1 MDSQHVYTF
10 PSIRGIQAERH
21 YYASMCPLSMIPKI
35 FMFDSEDTGLP
46 ADLRAQRVL
55 NRNRI
60 PEIADYIL
68 QNPDNYAF
76 SAITASIDG
85 KIKFE
90 PTGGEDNSEVGL
102 LHIPMDAKFIIN
114 DGQHR
119 HAAIKTAL
127 KADPNLGSESIAVV
141 FFVDRGLERCQQ
153 MFADLNRHSVRPS
166 KSLGVLYDYRDDM
179 AIVART
185 LILKSRIFKDLIE
198 MERNSLALRSRK
210 LFTLSSIHSATKA
223 LLEGMVELNKK
234 EIDNEIILAEINKA
248 SKIAIEFWE
257 TLASHIPEWEDV
269 RKRKVNS
276 SEIRSEYIHT
286 HGITLQAIGRM
297 GNALLKDHPDNWQDK
312 LTKIEAIDWSRSNP
326 DWEGRAMIGGKFT
339 KAYYNIYLTSAY
351 IKHALGLTLTAEE
364 VKAEETLRQTRNGS

>member
-1 MDSQHVYTF
+1 MYDEEDS
-10 PSIRGIQAERH
+10 
-21 YYASMCPLSMIPKI
+21 
-35 FMFDSEDTGLP
+35 GLP
-46 ADLRAQRVL
+46 AELRAQRVL
-55 NRNRI
+55 NRNRV
-60 PEIADYIL
+60 PEIANYIVR
-68 QNPDNYAF
+68 NPENYAF

-90 PTGGEDNSEVGL
+90 STGDGDNSEVGL

-119 HAAIKTAL
+119 RAAIEAAL
-127 KADPNLGSESIAVV
+127 KADPDLGDESIAVV
-141 FFVDRGLERCQQ
+141 FFVDRGLKRCQQ

-166 KSLGVLYDYRDDM
+166 KSLGVLYDHRDDM
-179 AIVART
+179 AIVVRT
-185 LILKSRIFKDLIE
+185 LILTSRIFKDLIE

-210 LFTLSSIHSATKA
+210 LFTLSSIYSATKA
-223 LLEGMVELNKK
+223 LLEGLVELNRAG
-234 EIDNEIILAEINKA
+234 EEGSNQLELFNELSDEEIIKA

-257 TLASHIPEWEDV
+257 TLASHVPEWEDV
-269 RKRKVNS
+269 RKLKVNA

-297 GNALLKDHPDNWQDK
+297 GNALLKDHPDDWREK
-312 LTKIEAIDWSRSNP
+312 LANLKSIDWSRSNP

-351 IKHALGLTLTAEE
+351 IKNTLGLSLTEEEINAEKRLE
-364 VKAEETLRQTRNGS
+364 QTRNGS

>member
-1 MDSQHVYTF
+1 MTSQFGYTF
-10 PSIRGIQAERH
+10 PAIRGIQAQRH
-21 YYASMCPLSMIPKI
+21 YYASMCPLRLVPRI
-35 FMFDSEDTGLP
+35 FMFDDEDIGLP
-46 ADLRAQRVL
+46 AELRAQRVL

-60 PEIADYIL
+60 PEITNYIVG
-68 QNPDNYAF
+68 NRDNYSF

-90 PTGGEDNSEVGL
+90 PTGGDKNSEVGL
-102 LHIPMDAKFIIN
+102 LHIPMEAKFIIN

-119 HAAIKTAL
+119 RAAIEAAL
-127 KADPNLGSESIAVV
+127 KADPDLGDESIAVV
-141 FFVDRGLERCQQ
+141 FFIDRGLERCQQ

-179 AIVART
+179 AIVVRT
-185 LILKSRIFKDLIE
+185 LILTSRIFKDLIE

-210 LFTLSSIHSATKA
+210 LFTLSSIYSATKA
-223 LLEGMVELNKK
+223 LLEGMVELNQEESEK
-234 EIDNEIILAEINKA
+234 EIIEA

-269 RKRKVNS
+269 RKLKVNA

-286 HGITLQAIGRM
+286 HGITLQAIGKT
-297 GNALLKDHPDNWQDK
+297 GNALLKDHPDDWQEK
-312 LTKIEAIDWSRSNP
+312 LANIESIDWSRNNL

-339 KAYYNIYLTSAY
+339 KAHYNIYLTSAY
-351 IKHALGLTLTAEE
+351 IKHTLGLTIAPEE
-364 VKAEETLRQTRNGS
+364 VNAEETLKQTRNGS